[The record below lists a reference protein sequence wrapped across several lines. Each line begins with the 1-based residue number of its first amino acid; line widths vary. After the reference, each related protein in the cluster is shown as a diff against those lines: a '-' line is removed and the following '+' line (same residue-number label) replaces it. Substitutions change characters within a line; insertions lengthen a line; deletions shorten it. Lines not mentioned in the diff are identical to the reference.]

1 MSIPA
6 RFANFV
12 SARPKPPESKAGGLM
27 SNQNINTSESLEA
40 FAGSSYTSVFEL
52 LHTGISI
59 LSKDGTF
66 LYANKAFLDMFNL
79 KPDTIG
85 GHVSDYFLT
94 SEQGVMT
101 TIRTRKMT
109 ICSSITKNNAQG
121 VSFRYPVLNA
131 KGDLLGVIIESI
143 STSIGK
149 EKLLRLLETVRN
161 LEEQADYL
169 ERKSHKKHGV
179 LYTFDNIIGE
189 SPAMKTMKE
198 RGLRFAK
205 SNEPILLGGESGTGK
220 ELIAQALHSAS
231 DRAEKPFVTVNCAA
245 LPHELIESEL
255 FGYEAG
261 AFTGAKSG
269 GMKGKFELADKGT
282 IFLDEIGELPMP
294 MQAKLLRVLESGEI
308 QKIAHSGR
316 LHSDFRLIAA
326 TNRNLPKLVDEGNF
340 REDLYH
346 RLNILELVIPPLR
359 ERTSDIPHLA
369 RYFIEQTVGHK
380 RARDIQ
386 ISHELY
392 QAFSLYPWRGN
403 IRELKNVLTFA
414 LYSLGGDGDIL
425 TLQHLP
431 DRFLKELNQEERP
444 VSGGQAVAEGE
455 EQNLAKAGAQA
466 ERKTL
471 MAVLVST
478 EYNKTQAAKILGI
491 SRNKLY
497 KKMRDLS
504 LHSPNN
510 D

>member
-1 MSIPA
+1 MS
-6 RFANFV
+6 
-12 SARPKPPESKAGGLM
+12 S
-27 SNQNINTSESLEA
+27 QNINSPESLEA
-40 FAGSSYTSVFEL
+40 FARSSYTGVFEL
-52 LHTGISI
+52 LHTGIAI
-59 LSKDGTF
+59 LSKDGVF
-66 LYANKAFLDMFNL
+66 LFANKAYMDMFNL
-79 KPDTIG
+79 TPETIG
-85 GHVSDYFLT
+85 RHVSEYFLT

-131 KGDLLGVIIESI
+131 QGELIGVIIESI
-143 STSIGK
+143 TTSIGK

-169 ERKSHKKHGV
+169 ERKTHRKQGM
-179 LYTFDNIIGE
+179 LYTFDSIIGE
-189 SPAMKTMKE
+189 SPAMQLMRE
-198 RGLRFAK
+198 RGRRFAK
-205 SNEPILLGGESGTGK
+205 SDEPILLVGESGTGK

-231 DRAEKPFVTVNCAA
+231 NRAERTFVTVNCAA

-282 IFLDEIGELPMP
+282 IFLDEIGELPMH

-308 QKIAHSGR
+308 QKIAYSGR

-326 TNRNLPKLVDEGNF
+326 TNRDLPKLVDAGEF

-359 ERTSDIPHLA
+359 ERLTDIPLLT
-369 RYFIEQTVGHK
+369 RYFIEQSVGHK
-380 RARDIQ
+380 RAREIH

-392 QAFSLYPWRGN
+392 QVFSRYPWRGN

-414 LYSLGGDGDIL
+414 LYSLEGDGDIL
-425 TLQHLP
+425 AVRHLP
-431 DRFLKELNQEERP
+431 DRFLKEVHEDNNLLEPGAPEVP
-444 VSGGQAVAEGE
+444 
-455 EQNLAKAGAQA
+455 EQNLARAGAQA

-471 MAVLVST
+471 LAVLAST

-497 KKMRDLS
+497 KKMRDLG
-504 LHSPNN
+504 LHKAADNPAGRE

>member
-1 MSIPA
+1 
-6 RFANFV
+6 
-12 SARPKPPESKAGGLM
+12 M

-40 FAGSSYTSVFEL
+40 FAVSSYTGVFEL
-52 LHTGISI
+52 LHTGIAI
-59 LSKDGTF
+59 LSKNGIF
-66 LYANKAFLDMFNL
+66 LYANKAYLEMYNL

-85 GHVSDYFLT
+85 RHVSEFFLT
-94 SEQGVMT
+94 AEQGVMT

-109 ICSSITKNNAQG
+109 LHSSITKNNAQG

-131 KGDLLGVIIESI
+131 QGELLGVIIESI
-143 STSIGK
+143 TTNIGK
-149 EKLLRLLETVRN
+149 EKLLKLLETVRN

-169 ERKSHKKHGV
+169 ERKSQKKHGI
-179 LYTFDNIIGE
+179 LHTFDNIIGE

-198 RGLRFAK
+198 RGRRFAK
-205 SNEPILLGGESGTGK
+205 SNEPILLVGESGTGK
-220 ELIAQALHSAS
+220 ELIAEALHSAS
-231 DRAEKPFVTVNCAA
+231 DRADKPFVTVNCAA

-282 IFLDEIGELPMP
+282 IFLDEIGELPMH

-308 QKIAHSGR
+308 QKIAYSGR

-326 TNRNLPKLVDEGNF
+326 TNRNLPKLVDNGCF

-346 RLNILELVIPPLR
+346 RLNILELTIPPLR
-359 ERTSDIPHLA
+359 ERLSDIPHLT
-369 RYFIEQTVGHK
+369 RYFIEQSVGHK
-380 RARDIQ
+380 RAREIK

-392 QAFSLYPWRGN
+392 QAFNLYPWRGN

-414 LYSLGGDGDIL
+414 LYSLEGDGDIL
-425 TLQHLP
+425 TVSHLP
-431 DRFLKELNQEERP
+431 DRFIQELSPDRR
-444 VSGGQAVAEGE
+444 SQAQAAATVEVE

-471 MAVLVST
+471 LSVLAST
-478 EYNKTQAAKILGI
+478 EYNKTQAAKMLGI

-497 KKMRDLS
+497 KKMRDLG
-504 LHSPNN
+504 LHGQNN
-510 D
+510 N